1 MADHRYI
8 LEPYKGMSTRYTCP
22 SCGKHRKFAR
32 YIDTETNEHLGDIVG
47 KCERSDNCS
56 HHYTP
61 KQYFADNGITA
72 EPSNIIKTPEP
83 IKPMSLIQHT
93 LLTKTLKDYEYNHFV
108 TYLSTLF
115 DTATVEDLINRY
127 KVGTSKHWP
136 GSTVFWQIDQAGNIR
151 TGKIMQYD
159 PATGKRVKEP
169 FEKIQWVH
177 KVIKEADFTLKQCL
191 FGEHLLL
198 NNKLPVAVV
207 ESEKTAI
214 IAAGYLPQF
223 TWVAAGNKQ
232 GLSVDKCN
240 ALKQHNKTVILY
252 PDLNAFKDWFAKA
265 KLYNF
270 KTSDLL
276 EKKATEEERSRGLDL
291 ADYLVRFDIKQFV
304 NNEPSPQPAAR
315 PAQDI
320 EPDPIPGTPEQ
331 NLAKLS
337 IKTENLTKPYIQ
349 TETLK
354 PDASDSPKMLRF
366 VDIQSAISADLIALR
381 QQYQDLEDCR
391 LIPDQHMGYIS
402 SLWQGVMIYKHHP
415 PSLKLYTEPLQQIL
429 IEIKALNQNNIAI

>member
-32 YIDTETNEHLGDIVG
+32 YIDTENNEHLGDKVG

-56 HHYTP
+56 YHYSP
-61 KQYFADNGITA
+61 KQHFADNGITA
-72 EPSNIIKTPEP
+72 EPSNFIKTPEP
-83 IKPMSLIQHT
+83 IKPMSLIPNT
-93 LLTKTLKDYEYNHFV
+93 LAEKTMKDYEHNHFV
-108 TYLSTLF
+108 TFLSTLF
-115 DTATVEDLINRY
+115 DTATTEDLINRY
-127 KVGTSKHWP
+127 KIGTSKHWP

-159 PATGKRVKEP
+159 PANGKRVKEP

-177 KVIKEADFTLKQCL
+177 KVIKQPEFNLKQCL
-191 FGEHLLL
+191 FGEHLLSD
-198 NNKLPVAVV
+198 NKLPVAVV

-240 ALKQHNKTVILY
+240 ALKQHANTVILF
-252 PDLNAFKDWFAKA
+252 PDLNAFEEWSGKS

-276 EKKATEEERSRGLDL
+276 EKKATEEERSSGLDL
-291 ADYLVRFDIKQFV
+291 ADYLIRFDVKEFAQK
-304 NNEPSPQPAAR
+304 EPKPQHTDQPA
-315 PAQDI
+315 
-320 EPDPIPGTPEQ
+320 Q
-331 NLAKLS
+331 NLTKPQ
-337 IKTENLTKPYIQ
+337 IQIENLTKPDIESDKSDRP
-349 TETLK
+349 ETLTK
-354 PDASDSPKMLRF
+354 
-366 VDIQSAISADLIALR
+366 VDIQTGIAADLLDLR
-381 QQYQDLEDCR
+381 QQYQDLEDGG
-391 LIPDQHMGYIS
+391 LIPDQHKNYVGT
-402 SLWQGVMIYKHHP
+402 LWRGVMIYKRHP
-415 PSLKLYTEPLQQIL
+415 PSLKLYTDPLQQIL
-429 IEIKALNQNNIAI
+429 TEIKTTNHKNTAI